1 MATNAQG
8 DLAAFTIL
16 PQPFR
21 TSSFPGAT
29 SIPRATADP
38 GAISSYTTIT
48 ASPSVSESA
57 ISSVSNW
64 SDRSGISIYT
74 DVRTTGT
81 PRLAAEL
88 GTVSNR

>member
-1 MATNAQG
+1 M
-8 DLAAFTIL
+8 AAFTIL

-21 TSSFPGAT
+21 ASSYPGAT

-38 GAISSYTTIT
+38 GTLSQYTTT
-48 ASPSVSESA
+48 TTSTTTSKSA
-57 ISSVSNW
+57 ISSVSSW
-64 SDRSGISIYT
+64 SDKGGISVYT

-88 GTVSNR
+88 ESVSNR